1 MVYVLLVIGLIL
13 LVKGADWFVNGSSA
27 IARFFHIPS
36 FIIGLTIIAFGTS
49 APEAAVSITAALK
62 GPNDIALGNVI
73 GSNMF
78 NLLAVTGVCAII
90 KPISVKTSIL
100 VKEVPFSILSTIV
113 LLFMGADIFLDG
125 QTANMLSRSEGWVLL
140 LLFCVFVFMLVMSAL
155 SARKSGGEQI
165 VAQSMDK
172 ILSEEKRRPLWQ
184 SALIV
189 IIGLAGV
196 IGGGQLVV
204 HAARE
209 IALSFGISE
218 SFVGLTVVAIGTSLP
233 EFVTGIVAAAKGESD
248 MAVGNVVGS
257 NIFNILFVLAA
268 SAAIRPIQFDINV
281 FIDLGILVGVSLLIY
296 LFAIMRKEI
305 NRVEGGIL
313 TILYVGYMTFLVLRT

>member
-62 GPNDIALGNVI
+62 GQNDIALGNVI

-204 HAARE
+204 QAARE

>member
-1 MVYVLLVIGLIL
+1 VLLKSADALI
-13 LVKGADWFVNGSSA
+13 
-27 IARFFHIPS
+27 
-36 FIIGLTIIAFGTS
+36 
-49 APEAAVSITAALK
+49 
-62 GPNDIALGNVI
+62 
-73 GSNMF
+73 
-78 NLLAVTGVCAII
+78 
-90 KPISVKTSIL
+90 
-100 VKEVPFSILSTIV
+100 
-113 LLFMGADIFLDG
+113 
-125 QTANMLSRSEGWVLL
+125 EG
-140 LLFCVFVFMLVMSAL
+140 
-155 SARKSGGEQI
+155 
-165 VAQSMDK
+165 MDK